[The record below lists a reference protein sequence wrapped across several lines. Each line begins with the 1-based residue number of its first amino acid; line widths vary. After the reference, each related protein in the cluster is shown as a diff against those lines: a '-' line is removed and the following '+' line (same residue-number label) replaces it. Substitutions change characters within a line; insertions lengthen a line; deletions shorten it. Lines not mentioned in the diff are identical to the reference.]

1 MVETDTPALLLVD
14 KPEGPSSHDAVRVAR
29 RVLGVRRIGHAGTLD
44 PFASGL
50 LLLCVGRATRL
61 VQYFHLLPKWYLAT
75 AVLGVETDTEDGT
88 GAVTATSDGWRDV
101 REEDLSRVA
110 GTLLGEQEQVPPA
123 YSARKVAGRR
133 AYEAARAGEEVVL
146 APKTVTVHAMV
157 LTGWRPPE
165 VDFSAHVSTGT
176 YVRSLA
182 RDMGRALSCGAH
194 LKSLRRT
201 SIGPFSVESAV
212 TLDDL
217 DAGRIGAAATRTATE
232 AVEWLPTQR
241 LQPDE
246 IVEIEHGRRISWP
259 EDAPDPD
266 RPVAL
271 VAGERLVAIARVRDG
286 ELRPE
291 RVFHE

>member
-1 MVETDTPALLLVD
+1 MTEGDTPALLLVD
-14 KPEGPSSHDAVRVAR
+14 KPEGPTSHDVVQVAR

-61 VQYFHLLPKWYLAT
+61 VQYFHLLSKRYRAT
-75 AVLGVETDTEDGT
+75 AVLGVERDTEDVT
-88 GAVTATSDGWRDV
+88 GRITATSDAWRDLSEAEV
-101 REEDLSRVA
+101 RRAA
-110 GTLLGEQEQVPPA
+110 GGMVGEQLQVPPA

-133 AYEAARAGEEVVL
+133 AYEAARAGDEVTL
-146 APKTVTVHAMV
+146 DPKAVTVHAFEITSM
-157 LTGWRPPE
+157 RPPE

-182 RDMGRALSCGAH
+182 RDLGRALSCGAH

-201 SIGPFSVESAV
+201 SIGPFTVESAV
-212 TLDDL
+212 TLDEL
-217 DAGRIGAAATRTATE
+217 SAGRVDEAATRTSAG
-232 AVEWLPTQR
+232 ALEWLPTRR
-241 LQPDE
+241 LQPAE
-246 IVEIEHGRRISWP
+246 IVEIEHGRRIACP
-259 EDAPDPD
+259 DAAHDPQ

-271 VAGERLVAIARVRDG
+271 VAGERLVAVARVRDG
-286 ELRPE
+286 ELQPE